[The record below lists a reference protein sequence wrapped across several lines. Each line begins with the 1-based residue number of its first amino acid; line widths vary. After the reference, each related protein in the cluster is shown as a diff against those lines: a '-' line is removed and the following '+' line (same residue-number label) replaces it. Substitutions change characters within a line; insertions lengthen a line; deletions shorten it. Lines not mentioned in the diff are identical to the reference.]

1 MKTISINSKK
11 GQYFAR
17 RYEQSTDTSVMQCYA
32 KPSTAKTRAEV
43 WCKRTM
49 IEEGG
54 QGYKVISYNCM
65 KFSAGWRTANGLRIE
80 TAESSYFIPMD

>member
-1 MKTISINSKK
+1 MKQISINSKK
-11 GQYFAR
+11 GAYFVR

-43 WCKRTM
+43 WCKRAM

-65 KFSAGWRTANGLRIE
+65 KFSAGWTVPAWLRIE
-80 TAESSYFIPMD
+80 TAENSYLIKF